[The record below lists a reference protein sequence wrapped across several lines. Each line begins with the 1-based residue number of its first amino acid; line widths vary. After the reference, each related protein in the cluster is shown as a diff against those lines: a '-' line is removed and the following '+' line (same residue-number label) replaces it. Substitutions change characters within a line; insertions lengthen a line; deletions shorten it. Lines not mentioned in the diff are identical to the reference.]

1 MEKNELHV
9 FNDLFNL
16 IPKILK
22 TSKECVELDLKTFK
36 HDIQRVKIERNLLKE
51 IINLIQ
57 GKWTIDIIYSIR
69 VLGESHYNDL
79 KKALKGI
86 SSRLLTDR
94 LKMLVEKRILKR
106 MVHETTPIRVSYTL
120 TEFGENIFH
129 LMIPIFIFWLSG
141 GKKIHKKD

>member
-1 MEKNELHV
+1 MERKALYI
-9 FNDLFNL
+9 FDDIFNL

-22 TSKECVELDLKTFK
+22 TSKKCVNLALSTFE
-36 HDIQRVKIERNLLKE
+36 HDVKRRKIERNSLNE

-57 GKWTIDIIYSIR
+57 GKWSIDIIYTIR

-94 LKMLVEKRILKR
+94 LIMLVDKKILKR
-106 MVHETTPIRVSYTL
+106 NVYETTPIRVSYVL
-120 TEFGENIFH
+120 TEFGENLFH
-129 LMIPIFIFWLSG
+129 LMVPIFVFWLS
-141 GKKIHKKD
+141 KTLD